1 MSCYKLSIRKY
12 QEYKTPAFLPMV
24 LLNDF
29 DMAEFY
35 NLA

>member
-1 MSCYKLSIRKY
+1 MSCCKLSIRKY
-12 QEYKTPAFLPMV
+12 QECTGPAFLPMA
-24 LLNDF
+24 LSNNF